1 MPRIEHDLLGEIEI
15 QDDALWGIHAERAR
29 RNFPQ
34 TGRKSSRSFIR
45 AFGLVKEAAAL
56 ANLDIGSI
64 SKETADAIVSAARE
78 LQSGQLDS
86 HIIVDGL
93 SGGAGTSLNMN
104 VNEVIANRANII
116 LGGEAG
122 KYAPVHPLDTVN
134 LHQSTNDAYPTA
146 LRIAALWEL
155 DTLEKS
161 IIRLQSM
168 LQQKEHE
175 FADVI
180 MVGRT
185 QLQDAVPMTAGQ
197 LFGTYAEAFAR
208 DRWRVFKCV
217 ERIKIVNM
225 GGTAIG
231 TGIGAPKKYIFKVIE
246 HLRNLSG
253 LPLGRAEN
261 PVEATANQDAIV
273 EIDGILSALAANI
286 IKIANDLRILS
297 TPAIG
302 EIELPP
308 AQAGSSIMPGKI
320 NPVIPEY
327 AAQLAIEV
335 IGGHNV
341 ITHAIAQGTLQ
352 LSQYFPLAA
361 WRLLDNLQLM
371 RNACDALA
379 MRCICN
385 LKVNQ
390 TVCREHLEH
399 SMSIAAALIPEIGYE
414 KAQAAVLQ
422 AKEQGI
428 SLKDALIGLGVGA
441 GLIEEALS
449 PARLRK
455 LGSD

>member
-29 RNFPQ
+29 RNFPS
-34 TGRKSSRSFIR
+34 TGRKNTRSFIR
-45 AFGLVKEAAAL
+45 AFGLVKEAAVL
-56 ANLDIGSI
+56 ANLEIESI
-64 SKETADAIVSAARE
+64 SKDIAEAVVKACRE
-78 LQSGQLDS
+78 LQSGELDS
-86 HIIVDGL
+86 QIIVDAL

-104 VNEVIANRANII
+104 VNEVISNRANII
-116 LGGEAG
+116 LGGQTG
-122 KYAPVHPLDTVN
+122 QYAPVHPLDTVN

-175 FADVI
+175 FSDVV

-217 ERIKIVNM
+217 ERIKIINM

-246 HLRNLSG
+246 HLRTLSG
-253 LPLGRAEN
+253 LPLGRTEN
-261 PVEATANQDAIV
+261 PVEATANQDAVV
-273 EIDGILSALAANI
+273 EIDGIMSALASNI
-286 IKIANDLRILS
+286 IKLSNDLRILS

-308 AQAGSSIMPGKI
+308 MQAGSSIMPGKI

-335 IGGHNV
+335 IGGHNTL
-341 ITHAIAQGTLQ
+341 THAISQGTLQ

-371 RNACDALA
+371 RNAADALA
-379 MRCICN
+379 MRCICG
-385 LKVNQ
+385 LKVNAA
-390 TVCREHLEH
+390 VCREHLEH

-414 KAQAAVLQ
+414 KAQAAVLK
-422 AKEQGI
+422 AKEQGTGLREALI
-428 SLKDALIGLGVGA
+428 SLGVEAQLIDQ
-441 GLIEEALS
+441 ALS